1 MKSNTLVK
9 VKANNMNK
17 LLLILLLIFTVTV
30 TNAQEMNNEKLHSII
45 YTLSD
50 KVEGTN
56 GSWKFIIDSTLFI
69 CLTDELHNR
78 MRIISPI
85 DQVENLSNEQ
95 IMRCMEANFH
105 TALDVRYS
113 VSDQVLWSAFIH
125 PLKEL
130 TKEQVISGMSQVY
143 SCVKTFGSTYSS
155 GTLNFPTNEERN
167 AQQN

>member
-1 MKSNTLVK
+1 
-9 VKANNMNK
+9 
-17 LLLILLLIFTVTV
+17 
-30 TNAQEMNNEKLHSII
+30 MNNQKLNAII

-50 KVEGTN
+50 QIEGTPGN
-56 GSWKFIIDSTLFI
+56 WQFAIDSTLFI

-85 DQVENLSNEQ
+85 AEIKDLTQVQ
-95 IMRCMEANFH
+95 IMDCMEANFH

-113 VSDQVLWSAFIH
+113 ISDGVMWSAYIH

-130 TKEQVISGMSQVY
+130 TKDQVISGLSQVY

-155 GTLNFPTNEERN
+155 GALNFPTSEQRDI
-167 AQQN
+167 QQN